1 MIKNALKKIL
11 RTVSLAAGALICLSL
26 SACDNFLEG
35 GPIKEDIQQEIE
47 NYIGS
52 LTTINFTA
60 DTDRGQ
66 LTPVGLVALRTGKS
80 IEVSYKMKSG
90 FNFRGFQVT
99 DAVTAS
105 VYKDAVSFDPET
117 GYIGKNDDYE
127 FYKTKLT
134 VLKSDLQLKVS
145 PLCTKLIDDVPP
157 VISGYITAGTMADI
171 EAGNNKYRITDKLCI
186 CVSVIEP
193 DSGIDTIYV
202 SEDNS
207 VFKEY
212 TSSDY
217 ELKAFDGYYKVYLN
231 YDLSDTSGGNKTIYV
246 QVRDVALNNSEVT
259 QIDYYQDTIADV
271 NFYLTNP
278 TVNYLTLDNHT
289 YEYNSSADTNNAY
302 KNVINVNIAKEDI
315 EARQWT
321 GGGSNVM
328 TFTLYAGKEYSPGKN
343 GNNLYTKPADLKWS
357 YSYSSD
363 RDELDSKA
371 MTSLSFAGAV
381 ESVYDYTW
389 YKQVS
394 VPVEDSQKVTYIKVR
409 CQDLSGNVRDA
420 YYELPSVPQIVSEF
434 ITTYNS
440 GTITY
445 KRLRVKSKDY
455 DDNGYYYS
463 LIFTHDVNYL
473 TYWRAFGEDYRPSSG
488 SALVEGDLTWVG
500 ASTLD
505 YDSLTSADYYSQ
517 LVYKYYDYK
526 GDEHYI
532 YGYVS
537 DVHTAQYY
545 SSIPNYALSQTVAIS
560 ADAADTHTITVTV
573 PQTVYDYYDSVYA
586 YAEGVFSCFFDEGRT
601 KSFKVATS
609 NFYETLDTTTR
620 KAFKFYVVGVKNGV
634 ERSSAYTISTTNSYI
649 HDNVAPRV
657 LYADSLPKDNTDRIP
672 FDYTGKYIK
681 VKVED
686 TGNGFPSE
694 QDITVRYVA
703 GDYDV
708 TRKIKF
714 SSSDDAIYIPV
725 GHLPLAKYWSSFDIS
740 FSFKDAG
747 SITTDCSFSYQDP
760 RYYPWLQGE
769 LNKWE
774 YWNAKP
780 YCYDESDINYSIV
793 YENSSYQFRFIPGI
807 ESYLAESP
815 VTGELEPIQSKFGNM
830 FMGKVQASYD
840 KIGSDSKWEKGCDA
854 TYMDTK
860 YTGSTPWYEYL
871 SLASAGTGF
880 FRFFIQASTTN
891 TRIGP
896 VYLYQTGEQTVS
908 IKDVVNTVNGMQV
921 YSSKPFF
928 IHTLW
933 SEFNYGDDPKD
944 WEYYCT
950 GSAERSGDQKME
962 VNVKFLNSSSYS
974 SSPYYYPIL
983 TEDVP
988 DGCYYC
994 AVVWFAD
1001 NTCIMST
1008 VRQK

>member
-1 MIKNALKKIL
+1 MLKNTCLKIL

-26 SACDNFLEG
+26 SACDNFMDG
-35 GPIKEDIQQEIE
+35 GLTKEDIQQEIE
-47 NYIGS
+47 NYIGTS
-52 LTTINFTA
+52 TVITLHADSEKGTMSPAGLLT
-60 DTDRGQ
+60 
-66 LTPVGLVALRTGKS
+66 LRAGMS
-80 IEVSYKMKSG
+80 VELEFQMNSQYK
-90 FNFRGFQVT
+90 FRGFEVSDPVT
-99 DAVTAS
+99 GNF
-105 VYKDAVSFDPET
+105 YKDAVSFSEPAELPGPT
-117 GYIGKNDDYE
+117 GYTMI
-127 FYKTKLT
+127 KTTLT
-134 VLKSDLQLKVS
+134 VLKNNMELDIS
-145 PLCTKLIDDVPP
+145 PLCTRDVDDVPP
-157 VISGYITAGTMADI
+157 VISNCITAGTRTDV
-171 EAGNNKYRITDKLCI
+171 EAGNNNYQITNNLSVCVMVNESDSTIEKL
-186 CVSVIEP
+186 
-193 DSGIDTIYV
+193 YV

-207 VFKEY
+207 TFMEIG
-212 TSSDY
+212 SDDY
-217 ELKAFDGYYKVYLN
+217 LLRKYASGYYKFYFDYALT
-231 YDLSDTSGGNKTIYV
+231 DTSGGEKQLYV
-246 QVRDVALNNSEVT
+246 QVRDAALNNSQVYP
-259 QIDYYQDTIADV
+259 IKYYQDTIADV

-278 TVNYLTLDNHT
+278 TVNYTVTDYHT
-289 YEYNSSADTNNAY
+289 VPYVTTYSDDTNNVY
-302 KNVINVNIAKEDI
+302 ENVINVKIAQKDI
-315 EARQWT
+315 EARQWSDED
-321 GGGSNVM
+321 SNVM
-328 TFTLYAGKEYSPGKN
+328 TFSLYAGKEYSPGKN

-371 MTSLSFAGAV
+371 MTDMSFAGAV
-381 ESVYDYTW
+381 EAVYDSTW
-389 YKQVS
+389 YKQLS
-394 VPVEDSQKVTYIKVR
+394 IPVEGSDKVTYIKIR
-409 CQDLSGNVRDA
+409 CQDLSGNLRDA
-420 YYELPSVPQIVSEF
+420 YYELPSLPETVSKF
-434 ITTYNS
+434 ITTYNADDR
-440 GTITY
+440 TY
-445 KRLRVKSKDY
+445 KSLRVKSRDS
-455 DDNGYYYS
+455 DNNGYYFS
-463 LIFTHDVNYL
+463 LIYAHTVNYL
-473 TYWRAFGEDYRPSSG
+473 TDWRAFGEDYRPSSG
-488 SALVEGDLTWVG
+488 SALVQGDLTWTG
-500 ASTLD
+500 NSD
-505 YDSLTSADYYSQ
+505 YDSLTSANFYSQ
-517 LVYKYYDYK
+517 LVYKYYDYSGK
-526 GDEHYI
+526 ERYI

-537 DVHTAQYY
+537 DLQTTQDTTIA
-545 SSIPNYALSQTVAIS
+545 NYALSPDVVIS
-560 ADAADTHTITVTV
+560 ADTADTHTITVTI
-573 PQTVYDYYDSVYA
+573 PQNVYDYYDSVYA

-609 NFYETLDTTTR
+609 NFYEPLDTTTR
-620 KAFKFYVVGVKNGV
+620 KAFKFYVVGVKDGV
-634 ERSSAYTISTTNSYI
+634 ERSSAYPIYTNNSYI

-657 LYADSLPKDNTDRIP
+657 LYADSLPKDNTNRIP

-681 VKVED
+681 VKVDD
-686 TGNGFPSE
+686 TGDGFPSE
-694 QDITVRYVA
+694 QDITVRYVT

-714 SSSDDAIYIPV
+714 YSSDDAIYIPV

-747 SITTDCSFSYQDP
+747 SITTDCSFSYTDP
-760 RYYPWLQGE
+760 RYYPYFHGD

-807 ESYLAESP
+807 ESYLDESP
-815 VTGELEPIQSKFGNM
+815 STGELVPIMSRFGNM

-840 KIGSDSKWEKGCDA
+840 KISSSGGWLKGCEAD
-854 TYMDTK
+854 YMETK
-860 YTGSTPWYEYL
+860 YTGATPWYEYL
-871 SLASAGTGF
+871 TINSATTGF
-880 FRFFIQASTTN
+880 FRFFIQASSTN

-896 VYLYQTGEQTVS
+896 IYLYQTGEQTVS

-944 WEYYCT
+944 WEYHCT
-950 GSAERSGDQKME
+950 GSGERSGDQKME